1 MHRVRFPVFIATA
14 TVLFIPSVRVCATQY
29 PSVAPLTMP
38 SLPPIETADPKTTD
52 AAGSLKVSL
61 RLQDESPFLGAA
73 DLRLMPN
80 EGYEV
85 IGTQSGNAGETLFPK
100 LPPGKYFLEVSA
112 PGYLAVRLSTQ
123 IDSGLRQRTLSVL
136 MKPRPMADKPAK
148 PLPDLPVTSLLPV
161 AANASPPASKPVYS
175 SVRDFWLDHELELNV
190 PPVDPAVSCPMPQ
203 VLSGVAQRMAEFVS
217 NLEKFTATELVEHSS
232 LNPAKEA
239 PKPEKKQFAYVVTIS
254 QNQFGTFMLDEYR
267 NGTVDPSLFPGNIA
281 TNGLS
286 ALNLI
291 FHPILSPDFTFS
303 CEGLGQSDGKPAW
316 QVHFAQR
323 TDRPVR
329 IRSYR
334 VAQMSY
340 SEYIE
345 GRAWIDPGNYQ
356 VLRFESELEKPIPQI
371 QLTKEHV
378 AVKYAPVEFLNQKM
392 RIWLPQEAELYVE
405 RRGHR
410 YHRRHVYTDF
420 KLFNVDTAQNLEAP
434 KGSYT
439 FVNASD
445 FQISGVL
452 TVTPKLDA
460 KQQAV
465 TLKIVV
471 PARGKVF
478 KVVGPGK
485 DVNLPATAVE
495 SAKFV
500 HDGKAGWLT
509 VESDLAQESLLDV
522 IPETPI
528 QMQE

>member
-1 MHRVRFPVFIATA
+1 MHRVRSPVLIAA
-14 TVLFIPSVRVCATQY
+14 APVLLISSVRVCATQD
-29 PSVAPLTMP
+29 PPVTPLIMP
-38 SLPPIETADPKTTD
+38 STPPMETTDPKAT
-52 AAGSLKVSL
+52 AAEGSLKVSL
-61 RLQDESPFLGAA
+61 RLQDESPFVGAA
-73 DLRLMPN
+73 ELRLMPN

-85 IGTQSGNAGETLFPK
+85 IGTQTGTEGETLFPK

-112 PGYLAVRLSTQ
+112 PGYLAVRLSAQ
-123 IDSGLRQRTLSVL
+123 IDSGLQQRTLSVL
-136 MKPRPMADKPAK
+136 MKPRPMADKLPK
-148 PLPDLPVTSLLPV
+148 PLPDVPV
-161 AANASPPASKPVYS
+161 AAKALPAASKPVYS
-175 SVRDFWLDHELELNV
+175 SVRDFWQDHELELNV
-190 PPVDPAVSCPMPQ
+190 PPVDPAVACPMPQ
-203 VLSGVAQRMAEFVS
+203 VLSGLAQRMAEFVS

-232 LNPAKEA
+232 LNPAKESPA
-239 PKPEKKQFAYVVTIS
+239 PEKKQFAYVVTVS
-254 QNQFGTFMLDEYR
+254 QNKFGTFMLDEYR
-267 NGTVDPSLFPGNIA
+267 NGTVDPSLFPGKIA

-329 IRSYR
+329 IRSYAI
-334 VAQMSY
+334 AQMSY

-356 VLRFESELEKPIPQI
+356 VLRLESELEKPIPQI
-371 QLTKEHV
+371 QLTKEHI
-378 AVKYAPVEFLNQKM
+378 AIKYAPVEFLNQKM

-405 RRGHR
+405 RHGHR

-452 TVTPKLDA
+452 TVTPKLET
-460 KQQAV
+460 KQETV

-509 VESDLAQESLLDV
+509 VKSDLAQESLLDV

-528 QMQE
+528 QVQK